1 MYIITLLIIDQVA
14 KWLSKSY
21 LQPSSIYGVI
31 NGILSF
37 TYVENRG
44 AAFGM
49 MKGWKYALIGVT
61 LVTIAYLLYL
71 YIKRVRKGSSKLLKV
86 SFNLIIA
93 GALGNL
99 IDRIFRGYVIDFIQ
113 CDFID
118 FPVFNV
124 ADICICIGVGL
135 LFIYLIFIYKEPDK
149 KEKKTK

>member
-31 NGILSF
+31 KGLLSF

-61 LVTIAYLLYL
+61 LVTILYLLYF
-71 YIKRVRKGSSKLLKV
+71 YIKKVRKGSSKILKV

-93 GALGNL
+93 GAVGNL

-113 CDFID
+113 LDFID

-124 ADICICIGVGL
+124 ADICICVGVGL
-135 LFIYLIFIYKEPDK
+135 LFIYLLFIYKEP
-149 KEKKTK
+149 EKKKN

>member
-21 LQPSSIYGVI
+21 LQPSSIYRVI
-31 NGILSF
+31 NGLLSF

-61 LVTIAYLLYL
+61 LVTISILTYY
-71 YIKRVRKGSSKLLKV
+71 YFKKVRKGPSKLLKA
-86 SFNLIIA
+86 SFNLIIP

-113 CDFID
+113 LDFID

-124 ADICICIGVGL
+124 ADICICVGVGL
-135 LFIYLIFIYKEPDK
+135 LFIYLLFIYKEPETE
-149 KEKKTK
+149 EKKK

>member
-31 NGILSF
+31 QGLLSF

-49 MKGWKYALIGVT
+49 MKGWKYALIGIT
-61 LVTIAYLLYL
+61 FVTIAYLLYL
-71 YIKRVRKGSSKLLKV
+71 YVKKVRKSTCKLLKV
-86 SFNLIIA
+86 SFILTIA

-113 CDFID
+113 LDFID

-149 KEKKTK
+149 KKK